1 MEYFDL
7 IQNRHATRVFDDREV
22 EEEKLRCVL
31 EAANRAPSA
40 ANMQAYDIYVV
51 KDVRKRAALARA
63 ARAQGF
69 VLAAPVSLVFV
80 ANPERS
86 CDESGERGR
95 TLYPIQDAT
104 IACTFAMLAAV
115 NVGLATVWTGSF
127 DPDQVRTV
135 LGAPAE
141 MTPVSILPLG
151 YADAEPEIRD
161 RRSLEE
167 TVHRL

>member
-7 IQNRHATRVFDDREV
+7 IQNRHSTRAFNQREV
-22 EEEKLRCVL
+22 EEQKLRCVL

-40 ANMQAYDIYVV
+40 GNLQAFDIYVV
-51 KDVRKRAALARA
+51 RDVRKRAALARA
-63 ARAQGF
+63 AGAQGF
-69 VLAAPVSLVFV
+69 VLAAPVCLVFL
-80 ANPERS
+80 ANPSRS
-86 CDESGERGR
+86 CAEYGERGR

-141 MTPVSILPLG
+141 ATPVSLLPLG
-151 YADAEPEIRD
+151 YTDVEPEIRD
-161 RRSLEE
+161 RRPLEQI
-167 TVHRL
+167 VHRL

>member
-7 IQNRHATRVFDDREV
+7 IQNRHSTRAFERREV

-40 ANMQAYDIYVV
+40 GNRQAYDIYVV

-63 ARAQGF
+63 AGAQGF
-69 VLAAPVSLVFV
+69 VLTAPVSLVFV
-80 ANPERS
+80 ANPARS
-86 CDESGERGR
+86 SEDSGERGR

-104 IACTFAMLAAV
+104 IACAFAMLAAV

-127 DPDQVRTV
+127 DPDEVRAV
-135 LGAPAE
+135 LGAQAE
-141 MTPVSILPLG
+141 ATPVSILPLG
-151 YADAEPEIRD
+151 YTSTEPEIRD
-161 RRSLEE
+161 RRPLEE